1 MRWASVSTV
10 YLALGA
16 ALAAVYFAFP
26 SGGSAQSTIYVL
38 LGTGAVVATL
48 WAVRQHRPE
57 RRLPWILFALG
68 NACFVVGD
76 VITVF
81 RPDDVSPAPADVAY
95 LAGYPLLAA
104 GLLTLMFAA
113 GGRMRLPA
121 LADAGIVTFAFA
133 IFQWVFVM
141 GPAIEGGG
149 NDLGASI
156 VYGLYPAMDVVL
168 LAGFVGFFVSPAWRT
183 TSFRYLLA
191 AVAALFIGDEI
202 TGFAGSTY
210 APATRST

>member
-1 MRWASVSTV
+1 MGQREHGVPRARSGARRCLLRVSVRRICAIDDLRRTRHRRC
-10 YLALGA
+10 
-16 ALAAVYFAFP
+16 
-26 SGGSAQSTIYVL
+26 
-38 LGTGAVVATL
+38 VATL
-48 WAVRQHRPE
+48 WSVRQHRPE

-76 VITVF
+76 VITIF

-113 GGRMRLPA
+113 GGRMRVPA

-133 IFQWVFVM
+133 IPQWVFVM
-141 GPAIEGGG
+141 GPAIQGGG

-156 VYGLYPAMDVVL
+156 VYGLYPAMDVRVARRL
-168 LAGFVGFFVSPAWRT
+168 CSASSCRPHGERRRSATCSPPLRRSSSATRSPASPAPRT
-183 TSFRYLLA
+183 R
-191 AVAALFIGDEI
+191 
-202 TGFAGSTY
+202 
-210 APATRST
+210 PATRST

>member
-1 MRWASVSTV
+1 MRSASVSTV

-48 WAVRQHRPE
+48 WSVRQHRPE

-81 RPDDVSPAPADVAY
+81 
-95 LAGYPLLAA
+95 
-104 GLLTLMFAA
+104 
-113 GGRMRLPA
+113 
-121 LADAGIVTFAFA
+121 
-133 IFQWVFVM
+133 
-141 GPAIEGGG
+141 
-149 NDLGASI
+149 
-156 VYGLYPAMDVVL
+156 
-168 LAGFVGFFVSPAWRT
+168 T
-183 TSFRYLLA
+183 TM
-191 AVAALFIGDEI
+191 V
-202 TGFAGSTY
+202 
-210 APATRST
+210 